1 MILQNNTITCEVSIY
16 KSTNCTIKVTIK
28 HLILACIS
36 GILSC
41 LDICDANA
49 DCIPAC
55 ISGILNCLDICD
67 VNADCIGDRC
77 VCRPGYFGDGNSC
90 LSEIVF

>member
-1 MILQNNTITCEVSIY
+1 MQLYRYYRINARLNNFGVIHSEILY
-16 KSTNCTIKVTIK
+16 
-28 HLILACIS
+28 ILFL
-36 GILSC
+36 G
-41 LDICDANA
+41 
-49 DCIPAC
+49 DC
-55 ISGILNCLDICD
+55 SEDCD